1 MFVNSASSIFLIEE
15 SQYVAMQAYS
25 ADFDKLIN
33 FFFSKNELF
42 VHCFQFTLILNNILS
57 Q

>member
-25 ADFDKLIN
+25 ADFDKLII
-33 FFFSKNELF
+33 FFSKNELF